1 MYMRKFILS
10 LILAVVAI
18 TAGMAQITTS
28 AIDGSVTDSEGKP
41 LQGASIIAR
50 HIPSGSEY
58 GVASDRNGAF
68 RIQGMRTGGPYTVEV
83 SFIGYRTSK
92 VENLHLTLGNT
103 SELKFTLTNDLTLEA
118 VTVTSSAEERFNAA
132 KTGAADNFTAED
144 IASLPTVSRSIY
156 DIAKLSPTALAAKSG
171 GMSFGGANSRYN
183 TFLIDGVAN
192 NDMYGLTSNGTN
204 AGLTNANPIPLDAIE
219 QIQVVVAPFDV
230 RQGGFTGGGINAV
243 TKSGTNSFAGSAY
256 AYYNDHNFY
265 GTTPGK
271 GVANRTKLS
280 RQSTQIYGAT
290 LGGAI
295 VKDKLFFFVNGE
307 FGLDSYPSTYYP
319 GYEGAAITAE
329 EAKRI
334 SDRYKALTGYDGG
347 GYGKR
352 DINRT
357 SGSLIARLDWNI
369 DSRNTLSARYN
380 FIDGRMDEYSNS
392 PTEFLFEGAGY
403 TSVSR
408 SHTVSTEL
416 NSRISNELHNELH
429 VGYTNV
435 VDGRDTEENLPYVEV
450 QGVGA
455 NGGGTAYIGTDRFAN
470 ANSLDQHTLTL
481 TDNLTWYK
489 GRHTLTFG
497 THNEFYHSHVVYVA
511 NSLGAYT
518 YNSIADFERD
528 LAAKYQY
535 NYTDESVTGTKTWGP
550 KFNALQLGFYVQDQ
564 WKPSERFSLTYGLRA
579 DIPLI
584 FGGPSVNEE
593 FNSGDIATRHNVSIG
608 DYPRAQILISPR
620 VGFRWWVDSQHRT
633 LIRGG
638 AGLFT
643 GRVPFVWIVNNYSNT
658 GIEQKGVT
666 LKGKSD
672 GAGNIIESAQAF
684 SKHPAATS
692 LSTLN
697 PSIQALDR
705 KFRYP
710 QVFRANLAIEQTLG
724 EGWHVTLEG
733 LYTKTI
739 NNVAFSNLSL
749 TDNGNKI
756 FAVSPTVANTSNTST
771 YYSVDPKYSA
781 IYYTTNT
788 NKGYSWSATASVR
801 RSFQFGLDIYAA
813 YTYSQSRSLYDAA
826 SSSQA
831 NNWSRTYSV
840 NSNSPELAYSI
851 YDTPHRLTAQ
861 VTYSKRYARLFG
873 TTVSLVY
880 QMYSGQRYSLCYGE
894 STDLNGDLM
903 TGNTLVYIPTK
914 QDLAQMTF
922 ADATSAERWNSF
934 IESDPYLRAHRGS
947 FSERN
952 ALQTPMEHRLDL
964 HIAQDFYFG
973 DKTGRKLQLSL
984 DVVNFGNLLCR
995 DWGAYHSVKNAILQ
1009 PVRIVSLTDDGNGNK
1024 TPVYQFTGTKI
1035 AKDDILSRWHMQLG
1049 VRVVF

>member
-1 MYMRKFILS
+1 MRKFILS
-10 LILAVVAI
+10 LFFAAATVTAAI
-18 TAGMAQITTS
+18 AQITTS
-28 AIDGSVTDSEGKP
+28 ALDGVVTDSEGKA
-41 LQGASIIAR
+41 LQGATVIAR

-83 SFIGYRTSK
+83 SFIGYRTTK
-92 VENLHLTLGNT
+92 IENLYLILGNT
-103 SELKFTLTNDLTLEA
+103 SELTFTLSNDLTLEA
-118 VTVTSSAEERFNAA
+118 VTVTSNAEERFNSA
-132 KTGAADNFTAED
+132 KTGAADNFTATD
-144 IASLPTVSRSIY
+144 IAALPTVSRSIY

-171 GMSFGGANSRYN
+171 GMSFGGANTRYN

-243 TKSGTNSFAGSAY
+243 TKSGTNTFAGSAY

-271 GVANRTKLS
+271 DITNRTKLS

-319 GYEGAAITAE
+319 GYEGAAISAE

-334 SDRYKALTGYDGG
+334 SNRYKALTGYDGG

-357 SGSLIARLDWNI
+357 SGSLIARMDWNI

-380 FIDGRMDEYSNS
+380 FIDGRMDEYTNS

-408 SHTVSTEL
+408 SHTVSAEL
-416 NSRISNELHNELH
+416 NSRISNLLHNELH
-429 VGYTNV
+429 IGYTNV

-455 NGGGTAYIGTDRFAN
+455 TGGSTAYIGTDRFAN
-470 ANSLDQHTLTL
+470 ANSLDQHTITL

-518 YNSIADFERD
+518 YNSIEDFERD
-528 LAAKYQY
+528 MAAKYQY
-535 NYTDESVTGTKTWGP
+535 NYTDEKVTGTKTWGP
-550 KFNALQLGFYVQDQ
+550 KFNALQLGFYIQDQ
-564 WKPSERFSLTYGLRA
+564 WKPSEQFSLTYGLRA

-584 FGGPSVNEE
+584 FGGPTVNDE
-593 FNSGDIATRHNVSIG
+593 FNAGTIATRHNIRIG
-608 DYPRAQILISPR
+608 DYPKAQLLLSPR
-620 VGFRWWVDSQHRT
+620 VGFRWWADSNHRT

-666 LKGKSD
+666 IKGKSD
-672 GAGNIIESAQAF
+672 SAGNIIESAQSF
-684 SKHPAATS
+684 SKYPTSTS

-697 PSIQALDR
+697 PSIQALD
-705 KFRYP
+705 KKMRYP

-724 EGWHVTLEG
+724 EGWHITLEG

-749 TDNGNKI
+749 TDSGNKI
-756 FAVSPTVANTSNTST
+756 FAVSPSAANTTNTST

-801 RSFQFGLDIYAA
+801 RSFQFGLDIYVA

-831 NNWSRTYSV
+831 NNWSRTYAV
-840 NSNSPELAYSI
+840 DSNSPELAYSI

-894 STDLNGDLM
+894 SSDLNGDLM

-914 QDLAQMTF
+914 SDLEKMTF

-934 IESDPYLRAHRGS
+934 IESDPYLRSHRGS

-973 DKTGRKLQLSL
+973 YNSGRKLQLSL

-995 DWGAYHSVKNAILQ
+995 DWGAYYSVKNARLQ
-1009 PVRIVSLTDDGNGNK
+1009 PVRVVSLTDDGRGNK
-1024 TPVYQFTGTKI
+1024 TPVYQFTGTAI

-1049 VRVVF
+1049 IRVVF

>member
-10 LILAVVAI
+10 LIFAVAGVA
-18 TAGMAQITTS
+18 AMAQITTS
-28 AIDGSVTDSEGKP
+28 ALDGVVTDAEGKP
-41 LQGASIIAR
+41 LMGATIIAK

-58 GVASDRNGAF
+58 GVASDRHGSF
-68 RIQGMRTGGPYTVEV
+68 RMQGMRPGGPYSVEV
-83 SFIGYRTSK
+83 SFIGYATAK
-92 VENLHLTLGNT
+92 VENLTLTLGNT
-103 SELKFTLTNDLTLEA
+103 SELNIALSSDNTLDA
-118 VTVTSSAEERFNAA
+118 VTIVSTADDRFNAA
-132 KTGAADNFTAED
+132 KTGAADNFSAED

-156 DIAKLSPTALAAKSG
+156 DVAKLSPAALSIKSG
-171 GMSFGGANSRYN
+171 GMSFGGANTRYN
-183 TFLIDGVAN
+183 TFQIDGVAN

-243 TKSGTNSFAGSAY
+243 TKSGTNTFAGSAY
-256 AYYNDHNFY
+256 AYYNNQDFY
-265 GTTPGK
+265 GSTPGK
-271 GVANRTKLS
+271 GIDNRTKLS
-280 RQSTQIYGAT
+280 NQSTQIYGAT

-307 FGLDSYPSTYYP
+307 FSLDTYPSTYYP
-319 GYEGAAITAE
+319 GYAGAAISAE
-329 EAKRI
+329 EAQRI
-334 SDRYKALTGYDGG
+334 ANRYKALTGYDGG

-352 DINRT
+352 NINRT
-357 SGSLIARLDWNI
+357 SGSLIARMDWNI
-369 DSRNTLSARYN
+369 NSRNTLSARYN
-380 FIDGRMDEYSNS
+380 FIDGRMDEYTNS
-392 PTEFLFEGAGY
+392 PTEYLFEGAGY

-408 SHTVSTEL
+408 SHAASIEL

-455 NGGGTAYIGTDRFAN
+455 NGGGTAYIGTDRYAN

-489 GRHTLTFG
+489 GHHTLTFG

-518 YNSIADFERD
+518 YNSIEDFERD
-528 LAAKYQY
+528 MAAKYQY
-535 NYTDESVTGTKTWGP
+535 NYTDESVTGTTTWGP
-550 KFNALQLGFYVQDQ
+550 KFDALQLGFYLQDQ
-564 WKPSERFSLTYGLRA
+564 WKPSDRFSLTYGLRA

-584 FGGPSVNEE
+584 FGGPTVNEE
-593 FNSGDIATRHNVSIG
+593 FNAGDIALRHNVRIG
-608 DYPRAQILISPR
+608 DYPRAQILFSPR
-620 VGFRWWVDSQHRT
+620 VGFRWWVDEQHRT

-672 GAGNIIESAQAF
+672 ANGNIIETAQSF
-684 SKHPAATS
+684 SKQPAATS

-697 PSIQALDR
+697 PSIQALD
-705 KFRYP
+705 KNFRYP
-710 QVFRANLAIEQTLG
+710 QVFRANLAIEQSVG
-724 EGWHVTLEG
+724 QGWHFTLEG
-733 LYTKTI
+733 LFTKTI
-739 NNVAFSNLSL
+739 NNVSFSNLSL
-749 TDNGNKI
+749 TESGAKI
-756 FAVSPTVANTSNTST
+756 YAVSPDAASAANTST

-801 RSFQFGLDIYAA
+801 RSFLFGLDLYAA

-831 NNWSRTYSV
+831 NNWSRTYAV
-840 NSNSPELAYSI
+840 DSNSPELAYSI
-851 YDTPHRLTAQ
+851 YDAPHRLTAQ
-861 VTYSKRYARLFG
+861 VSYSRRYAKHFG
-873 TTVSLVY
+873 TTAALVY

-894 STDLNGDLM
+894 SADLNGDLM
-903 TGNTLVYIPTK
+903 TGNTLIYIPTES
-914 QDLAQMTF
+914 DLSKMTF
-922 ADATSAERWNSF
+922 ADATSAERWNAF
-934 IESDPYLRAHRGS
+934 IESDSYLRSHRGQ

-964 HIAQDFYFG
+964 HVAQDFYFKG
-973 DKTGRKLQLSL
+973 DSGRKLQVSL

-995 DWGAYHSVKNAILQ
+995 DWGAYYSVKNARLQ
-1009 PVRIVSLTDDGNGNK
+1009 PVRITALTDDGHDNK
-1024 TPVYQFTGTKI
+1024 TPVYQFTGAQI
-1035 AKDDILSRWHMQLG
+1035 AQDDILSRWHMQLG
-1049 VRVVF
+1049 IRVVF

>member
-1 MYMRKFILS
+1 MRKFILS
-10 LILAVVAI
+10 LIF
-18 TAGMAQITTS
+18 TAATAAATLAQITTS
-28 AIDGSVTDSEGKP
+28 AMDGVVTDSEGEP
-41 LQGASIIAR
+41 LQGATIIAT
-50 HIPSGSEY
+50 HTPSGSEY
-58 GVASDRNGAF
+58 GIASNLHGAF
-68 RIQGMRTGGPYTVEV
+68 HIQGMRPGGPYTLEV
-83 SFIGYRTSK
+83 SFIGYRTVK
-92 VENLHLTLGNT
+92 IEDIHLALGNS
-103 SELKFTLTNDLTLEA
+103 SEFSITLTSDNTLDA
-118 VTVTSSAEERFNAA
+118 ISVTSTSSDRFNEA
-132 KTGAADNFTAED
+132 KTGAADNFSAED
-144 IASLPTVSRSIY
+144 IALLPTVSRSIY
-156 DIAKLSPTALAAKSG
+156 DIAKLSPTALSAKSG
-171 GMSFGGANSRYN
+171 GMSFGGANTRYN
-183 TFLIDGVAN
+183 TFQIDGVAS

-219 QIQVVVAPFDV
+219 QIQIVVAPFDV

-243 TKSGTNSFAGSAY
+243 TKSGTNTFAGSAY
-256 AYYNDHNFY
+256 AYYNNQDFY
-265 GTTPGK
+265 GSTPGS
-271 GVANRTKLS
+271 NIEQRTKLS

-307 FGLDSYPSTYYP
+307 FGLDTYPSTYYP
-319 GYEGAAITAE
+319 GYNGAALSAE

-334 SDRYKALTGYDGG
+334 SARYKALTGYDGG

-369 DSRNTLSARYN
+369 DSHNTLSARYN
-380 FIDGRMDEYSNS
+380 FIDGRMDEYANS

-403 TSVSR
+403 TSVSH
-408 SHTVSTEL
+408 SHAVSVEL
-416 NSRISNELHNELH
+416 NSRISNYLHNELR

-435 VDGRDTEENLPYVEV
+435 VDGRDTEVNLPYVEV
-450 QGVGA
+450 QGVGN

-481 TDNLTWYK
+481 TDNVTWYK

-528 LAAKYQY
+528 MAAKYQY
-535 NYTDESVTGTKTWGP
+535 NYTDQKVTGTKTWGP
-550 KFNALQLGFYVQDQ
+550 KFNALQLGFYVQDKWQ
-564 WKPSERFSLTYGLRA
+564 PSEQFSLTYGLRA

-584 FGGPSVNEE
+584 FGGPTVNEE
-593 FNSGDIATRHNVSIG
+593 FNAGTIASRHDVRIG
-608 DYPRAQILISPR
+608 DYPRAQVLISPR
-620 VGFRWWVDSQHRT
+620 VGFRWYLDTLHRT

-666 LKGKSD
+666 LMGKTDAS
-672 GAGNIIESAQAF
+672 GRVVESAQPFA
-684 SKHPAATS
+684 KQPAATS

-697 PSIQALDR
+697 PSIQALDSR
-705 KFRYP
+705 FRYP
-710 QVFRANLAIEQTLG
+710 QVFRANLAIEHSVG
-724 EGWHVTLEG
+724 EGWHFALEG

-739 NNVAFSNLSL
+739 NNVSFSNLSL
-749 TDNGNKI
+749 TDSGAKI
-756 FAVSPTVANTSNTST
+756 YAAGYAAATAANTST

-788 NKGYSWSATASVR
+788 HKGYSWSATASVR
-801 RSFQFGLDIYAA
+801 RSFRFGLDIFAA
-813 YTYSQSRSLYDAA
+813 YTYSQARSLYDAA

-831 NNWSRTYSV
+831 NNWSRTYAV
-840 NSNSPELAYSI
+840 NSNSPELSWSI
-851 YDTPHRLTAQ
+851 YDAPHRLTAQ
-861 VTYSKRYARLFG
+861 VAYARRYARYFG
-873 TTVSLVY
+873 TSVALIY

-894 STDLNGDLM
+894 SSDLNGDLM
-903 TGNTLVYIPTK
+903 TGNTLMYIPTEREL
-914 QDLAQMTF
+914 QQMTF
-922 ADATSAERWNSF
+922 ADSDSAERWNTF
-934 IESDPYLRAHRGS
+934 IESNKYLRSHRGQY
-947 FSERN
+947 SERN

-964 HIAQDFYFG
+964 HLAQDFYFG
-973 DKTGRKLQLSL
+973 AESGRKVQISL

-995 DWGAYHSVKNAILQ
+995 DWGAYYSVKNARLQ
-1009 PVRIVSLTDDGNGNK
+1009 PVRVTALADDGNGNK
-1024 TPVYQFTGTKI
+1024 TPVYQYTGADI

>member
-1 MYMRKFILS
+1 MRKSILS
-10 LILAVVAI
+10 LIFAAVAVF
-18 TAGMAQITTS
+18 TATAQITTS
-28 AIDGSVTDSEGKP
+28 AIDGIVTDSDGKP
-41 LQGASIIAR
+41 LQGASVIAK
-50 HIPSGSEY
+50 HNPSGSEY

-68 RIQGMRTGGPYTVEV
+68 RIQGMRPGGPYTLEV
-83 SFIGYRTSK
+83 SFIGYRTAR
-92 VENLHLTLGNT
+92 VEGINLSLGNT
-103 SELKFTLTNDLTLEA
+103 SEFKISLSGDTTLEA
-118 VTVTSSAEERFNAA
+118 LTVISTADDRFNAA
-132 KTGAADNFTAED
+132 KTGAADNFTAAD
-144 IASLPTVSRSIY
+144 IAALPTVSRSIY
-156 DIAKLSPTALAAKSG
+156 DIARLSPSALSAKSG
-171 GMSFGGANSRYN
+171 GMSFSGSNTRYN

-243 TKSGTNSFAGSAY
+243 TKQGTNIFAGSAY

-271 GVANRTKLS
+271 DIENRTKLS
-280 RQSTQIYGAT
+280 RQSTQIYGANI
-290 LGGAI
+290 GGAI
-295 VKDKLFFFVNGE
+295 VKDRLFLFVNGE

-319 GYEGAAITAE
+319 GYEGAALTAE

-334 SDRYKALTGYDGG
+334 AARYKALTGYDGG
-347 GYGKR
+347 GYDR
-352 DINRT
+352 RSIDRT

-380 FIDGRMDEYSNS
+380 FIDGRKDEYANS
-392 PTEFLFEGAGY
+392 PSLFLFEGAGY

-408 SHTVSTEL
+408 SHSVSVEL
-416 NSRISNELHNELH
+416 NSRISNLLHNE
-429 VGYTNV
+429 VRIGYSNV
-435 VDGRDTEENLPYVEV
+435 VDGRDTDKNLPYVEI
-450 QGVGA
+450 QGLGT
-455 NGGGTAYIGTDRFAN
+455 NGGGTANIGTDRFAN

-518 YNSIADFERD
+518 YNSIADFEND

-535 NYTDESVTGTKTWGP
+535 NYTDQKVTGTKTWGP

-564 WKPSERFSLTYGLRA
+564 WKPSEQFSLTYGVRA

-584 FGGPSVNEE
+584 FGGPTVNEE
-593 FNSGDIATRHNVSIG
+593 FNAGTIAERHNVRIG
-608 DYPRAQILISPR
+608 DYPRAQILFSPR
-620 VGFRWWVDSQHRT
+620 IGFRWYADSRQRT

-672 GAGNIIESAQAF
+672 SAGNIIESAQSF
-684 SKHPAATS
+684 SKNPVSTS

-710 QVFRANLAIEQTLG
+710 QVFRANLAIEQKLG
-724 EGWHVTLEG
+724 NGWLLMLEG
-733 LYTKTI
+733 LYTKTL

-749 TDNGNKI
+749 TESNSKI
-756 FAVSPTVANTSNTST
+756 FAVGSADATSANTSTL
-771 YYSVDPKYSA
+771 YSVDPKYSA

-788 NKGYSWSATASVR
+788 NKGHSWSATASVR
-801 RSFQFGLDIYAA
+801 RTFRFGLDLYAA

-840 NSNSPELAYSI
+840 DSNSPVLSWSI
-851 YDTPHRLTAQ
+851 YDSPHRLTAQ
-861 VTYSKRYARLFG
+861 VSYSRRYAKYFG
-873 TTVSLVY
+873 TSVSLVY
-880 QMYSGQRYSLCYGE
+880 QMYSGQRYSLCYAE
-894 STDLNGDLM
+894 SVDLNGDLM
-903 TGNTLVYIPTK
+903 TGNTLVYIPTES
-914 QDLAQMTF
+914 DLSKMSF
-922 ADATSAERWNSF
+922 ADATSAERWNAF
-934 IESDPYLRAHRGS
+934 IESDPYLRTHRGQ

-964 HIAQDFYFG
+964 HVAQDFYFG
-973 DKTGRKLQLSL
+973 AESRRKLQITL

-995 DWGAYHSVKNAILQ
+995 DWGAYYSVKNARLQ
-1009 PVRIVSLTDDGNGNK
+1009 PVRITALTDDGNGNK
-1024 TPVYQFTGTKI
+1024 TPVYQFTGAQI

-1049 VRVVF
+1049 IRVVF

>member
-1 MYMRKFILS
+1 MRKLILS
-10 LILAVVAI
+10 LILAVS
-18 TAGMAQITTS
+18 TALAAMAQITTS
-28 AIDGSVTDSEGKP
+28 AIDGTVTDSEGKP
-41 LQGASIIAR
+41 LQGATIIAR
-50 HIPSGSEY
+50 HTPSGSEY
-58 GVASDRNGAF
+58 GVASDRHGAF
-68 RIQGMRTGGPYTVEV
+68 RIQGMRTGGPYTIEV
-83 SFIGYRTSK
+83 SFIGYRSAK
-92 VENLHLTLGNT
+92 VEDIHLSLGNT
-103 SELKFTLTNDLTLEA
+103 SEMKFTLTSDLALDA
-118 VTVTSSAEERFNAA
+118 VTVTSNAADRFNAA

-156 DIAKLSPTALAAKSG
+156 DVAKLSPVALASKSG
-171 GMSFGGANSRYN
+171 GMSFAGANTRYN

-243 TKSGTNSFAGSAY
+243 TKSGTNTFAGSAY

-271 GVANRTKLS
+271 DIANRTKLS

-319 GYEGAAITAE
+319 GYAGAALTAD

-334 SDRYKALTGYDGG
+334 AARYKALTGYDGG

-380 FIDGRMDEYSNS
+380 FIDGRMDEYTNS

-408 SHTVSTEL
+408 SHAVSAEL
-416 NSRISNELHNELH
+416 NSRINDMLHNELR
-429 VGYTNV
+429 VGYTFV

-518 YNSIADFERD
+518 YNSISDFERD
-528 LAAKYQY
+528 MAAKYQY
-535 NYTDESVTGTKTWGP
+535 NYTDQNVTGTKTWGP

-564 WKPSERFSLTYGLRA
+564 WKPSEHFSLTYGLRA

-593 FNSGDIATRHNVSIG
+593 FNAGSIATRHNVRIG
-608 DYPRAQILISPR
+608 DYPRAQILFSPR

-666 LKGKSD
+666 LKGTSD
-672 GAGNIIESAQAF
+672 SAGNIIESAQSF
-684 SKHPAATS
+684 SKYPAATS

-710 QVFRANLAIEQTLG
+710 QVLRANLAIEQSLG
-724 EGWHVTLEG
+724 EGWHLTLEA

-739 NNVAFSNLSL
+739 NNVSFSNLSL
-749 TDNGNKI
+749 TESGNKI
-756 FAVSPTVANTSNTST
+756 YAVSPAAANASNTST

-788 NKGYSWSATASVR
+788 SKGHSWSATASVR
-801 RSFQFGLDIYAA
+801 RSFRFGLDIYAA
-813 YTYSQSRSLYDAA
+813 YTYSQTRSLYDAA

-840 NSNSPELAYSI
+840 DSNSPLLSWSI
-851 YDTPHRLTAQ
+851 YDVPHRLTAQ
-861 VTYSKRYARLFG
+861 VSYSRRYARLFG

-894 STDLNGDLM
+894 SADLNGDLM

-914 QDLAQMTF
+914 QDLTQMTF
-922 ADATSAERWNSF
+922 ADATSAERWNEF
-934 IESDPYLRAHRGS
+934 IESDPYLRAHRGK

-973 DKTGRKLQLSL
+973 AKSGRKLQLSL

-995 DWGAYHSVKNAILQ
+995 DWGAYHSVKNARLQ

-1024 TPVYQFTGTKI
+1024 TPVYQFTGTSI